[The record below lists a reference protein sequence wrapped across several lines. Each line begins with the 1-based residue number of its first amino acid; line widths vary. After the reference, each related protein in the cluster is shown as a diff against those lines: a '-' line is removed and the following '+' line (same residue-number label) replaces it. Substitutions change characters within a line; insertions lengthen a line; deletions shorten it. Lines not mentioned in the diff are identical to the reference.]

1 MSNSGRY
8 FIMIP
13 KIMIILGSASDMDIA
28 EKSMNILE
36 KLEIPY
42 SLKIASAHRTPNL
55 VREIVS
61 KGSDAGVE
69 VFIGIAGLAAHL
81 PGTIAAYTPRPVIGV
96 PVDVKTNGIDALD
109 SCVQMPY
116 PSPIA
121 TVGIDRGDNGAILAA
136 QFIGINDAEVR
147 QKVIELRA
155 EYAQKVLD
163 SNEIVSGLEDK
174 KYLVEDFLTREKL
187 NLRNDVEEIDT
198 GVNENADVAIIVGRH
213 SDLITAKKVSV
224 TLDRLKITYN
234 MKVVCPIRS
243 NKKFKS
249 YVKSVENSKIF
260 IGISSNSSQ
269 VTGALVGLTDRPVI
283 GVPCTNE
290 LGNEHLLTVIN
301 MPPGVPVATVGTNNG
316 RNAAVLAGEILS
328 IKNKNIIELLTKLKD
343 KKINL

>member
-1 MSNSGRY
+1 
-8 FIMIP
+8 MIP
-13 KIMIILGSASDMDIA
+13 KIMIILGSASDIAVA
-28 EKSMNILE
+28 EKCMDVLE

-55 VREIVS
+55 VREIVRQ
-61 KGSDAGVE
+61 GTDAGIK

-81 PGTIAAYTPRPVIGV
+81 PGAIAAYTPRPVIGV
-96 PVDVKTNGIDALD
+96 PVDVKTDGIDALD

-136 QFIGINDAEVR
+136 QFIAINDDEVR
-147 QKVIELRA
+147 EKIIKLRKEYAKKVI
-155 EYAQKVLD
+155 D
-163 SNEIVSGLEDK
+163 SNNEITKNLDK
-174 KYLVEDFLTREKL
+174 KYLVKDYLTIETADIEEKI
-187 NLRNDVEEIDT
+187 EEIDSSC
-198 GVNENADVAIIVGRH
+198 VNKDADVAILVGRH

-224 TLDRLKITYN
+224 TLDRLQITYN

-249 YVKSVENSKIF
+249 YVNAMKNAKVF

-290 LGNEHLLTVIN
+290 LGNNHMLTTVN
-301 MPPGVPVATVGTNNG
+301 MPPGVPVATVGINNG
-316 RNAAVLAGEILS
+316 RNAGVLAGEILS
-328 IKNKNIIELLTKLKD
+328 IDNSNITEIVEKLKD
-343 KKINL
+343 KKFNL

>member
-1 MSNSGRY
+1 
-8 FIMIP
+8 
-13 KIMIILGSASDMDIA
+13 MIILGSSSDIAVAEKCMDIF
-28 EKSMNILE
+28 E

-55 VREIVS
+55 IREIV
-61 KGSDAGVE
+61 KQGTDAGIE

-81 PGTIAAYTPRPVIGV
+81 PGVIAAYTPRPVIGV

-109 SCVQMPY
+109 SCVHMPY

-136 QFIGINDAEVR
+136 QFIGLHDEEIR
-147 QKVIELRA
+147 QKVINLRN
-155 EYAQKVLD
+155 EYKKKVFD
-163 SNEIVSGLEDK
+163 SNKIVDDIEDK
-174 KYLVEDFLTREKL
+174 KYLVKDYL
-187 NLRNDVEEIDT
+187 DVENLKIEKDELEIEKS
-198 GVNENADVAIIVGRH
+198 NINPNAEVAILVGRQ
-213 SDLITAKKVSV
+213 SDLVVAKKVGA
-224 TLDRLKITYN
+224 TLDRLKIEYN

-249 YVKSVENSKIF
+249 FVASVENSKVF

-283 GVPCTNE
+283 GVPCENE
-290 LGNEHLLTVIN
+290 LGREHMLTTVN
-301 MPPGVPVATVGTNNG
+301 MPPGVPVATVGINNG
-316 RNAAVLAGEILS
+316 RNAGVLAGEILS
-328 IKNKNIIELLTKLKD
+328 IKDTNIIEILTKLKD